1 MNRLYRHIAPMM
13 FVALLLTS
21 LVTSCY
27 RKPLYLVQHGNVS
40 IATSEYDIR
49 LELLWGADW
58 ELDWQYPLE
67 FWDEAIY
74 GCIGYE
80 VSTGVHAIAYQLNDE
95 MERFRWHYDRHVGI
109 EGGRVQL
116 ATKEHYDMLFYND
129 DTEWILFTDR
139 GGNDYS
145 TFNVTTR
152 TNSRTQYTRSYA
164 GYNQPDQLMGAFASE
179 LYISDDPDDYVL
191 ERNEDGSV
199 SYVCKMDVVL
209 QPYTFIYLYQVILC
223 NNRTDEGEAIVTS
236 AAGLTANGLASGAD
250 LFTRRTHSSVVSLT
264 QDYVA
269 PLVKDRE
276 LTLPDGTKE
285 TADIM
290 GARIQTWGLPG
301 IVPLEELTRGE
312 AIEPV
317 DSAFVG
323 VGLRLHNGYTY
334 VMQKNVTEQMVK
346 HPAGGV
352 ITLMVDV
359 TKEIPDS
366 IINKQPTG
374 GGAFN
379 TTVNQWGNDV
389 NRDLE
394 L

>member
-1 MNRLYRHIAPMM
+1 MNRVRRHIAPWM

-21 LVTSCY
+21 LITGCQ

-40 IATSEYDIR
+40 IATAEFDLR
-49 LELLWGADW
+49 LEMLWGTDW
-58 ELDWQYPLE
+58 QTQWQYP
-67 FWDEAIY
+67 WDEAKY
-74 GCIGYE
+74 GPIGYTE
-80 VSTGVHAIAYQLNDE
+80 PTGVHAIAYQLDE
-95 MERFRWHYDRHVGI
+95 AMERFRWHYDRHI
-109 EGGRVQL
+109 SSKGGRVQL
-116 ATKEHYDMLFYND
+116 ATKEYYDMLLYND

-139 GGNDYS
+139 GSGDYS

-152 TNSRTQYTRSYA
+152 TNARAQYTRNYA
-164 GYNQPDQLMGAFASE
+164 GYNQPDQLFGT
-179 LYISDDPDDYVL
+179 LIDDIYISDDPDDYIL

-199 SYVCKMDVVL
+199 TYVCKMEASL
-209 QPYTFIYLYQVILC
+209 QPYTFIYLYQVILK
-223 NNRTDEGEAIVTS
+223 NNRTDKDKPIVTS

-269 PLVKDRE
+269 PIVKDYNV
-276 LTLPDGTKE
+276 TLPDGTD
-285 TADIM
+285 TIADIM
-290 GARIQTWGLPG
+290 GARIQTWGLPS
-301 IVPLEELTRGE
+301 IIPLEEVTRGGVVE
-312 AIEPV
+312 VA

-334 VMQKNVTEQMVK
+334 VMQKNVTEQMK
-346 HPAGGV
+346 ERPAGGV

-366 IINKQPTG
+366 IINKKPTG
-374 GGAFN
+374 SGAFN
-379 TTVNQWGNDV
+379 TTINQWGNDV
-389 NRDLE
+389 NKELE

>member
-1 MNRLYRHIAPMM
+1 ML

-21 LVTSCY
+21 LITGCQ

-49 LELLWGADW
+49 LEMLWGVNW
-58 ELDWQYPLE
+58 QVDWQYPLE
-67 FWDEAIY
+67 LWDESKY
-74 GCIGYE
+74 GRIGYDKP
-80 VSTGVHAIAYQLNDE
+80 SGVHVIAYQLDDE

-139 GGNDYS
+139 GGSDYS

-152 TNSRTQYTRSYA
+152 TNSRAQYTRNYA
-164 GYNQPDQLMGAFASE
+164 GYNQPDQLIGTLASE
-179 LYISDDPDDYVL
+179 VYISDDPDDYIL

-199 SYVCKMDVVL
+199 TYVCKMDVTL
-209 QPYTFIYLYQVILC
+209 QPYTFVYLYQVILC
-223 NNRTDEGEAIVTS
+223 NNRTDKGEPIVTS

-264 QDYVA
+264 QDNVA
-269 PLVKDRE
+269 PLVKDYNV
-276 LTLPDGTKE
+276 TLPDGTD
-285 TADIM
+285 TIADIM
-290 GARIQTWGLPG
+290 GARIQTWGLPS

-312 AIEPV
+312 VTEVA
-317 DSAFVG
+317 DSTFVG

-334 VMQKNVTEQMVK
+334 VLQKNVTEQMVE

-352 ITLMVDV
+352 ITLVLDV

-366 IINKQPTG
+366 IINHKPTG
-374 GGAFN
+374 GGFN
-379 TTVNQWGNDV
+379 ATVNQWGDEENV
-389 NRDLE
+389 ELEIKSRERKNRY
-394 L
+394 